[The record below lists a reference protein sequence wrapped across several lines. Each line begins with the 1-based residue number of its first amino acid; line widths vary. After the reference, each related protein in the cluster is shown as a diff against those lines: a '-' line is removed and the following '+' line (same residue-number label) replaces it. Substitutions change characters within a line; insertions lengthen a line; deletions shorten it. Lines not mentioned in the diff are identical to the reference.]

1 MYVKIYMCVCLLQA
15 TEPQEEEIWVGC
27 LMVLSILELSVLG
40 FIRQVVVLKL

>member
-1 MYVKIYMCVCLLQA
+1 MCVCLLQA

-27 LMVLSILELSVLG
+27 LMVLSILELNVLG